1 MATGRLGVLALILIF
16 HAGRAS
22 AAPPAIDG
30 DYDSP
35 LGRVRISGA
44 GIDYRGV
51 LIAPSSLCPLAKGA
65 VVLEA
70 TLLDD
75 SLAGRMRVCL
85 VGPGCTGKTD
95 WASAVLLVGPGQL
108 SGAVHVEGAGCA
120 APFGKKGG
128 VTLARAGKGTPKRAP
143 RPGQDRRAR
152 DRLAR
157 VRALLTDGKAY
168 LDEGNFEAARKR
180 FTAAIAADPGVPEAY
195 NGVGVTY
202 RMRNALPDALAWY
215 KKALEADPDF
225 GDAYYNMAC
234 VYALQG
240 EMALALRYL
249 QIAAL
254 NGYQGA
260 EGLDADP
267 DLAALRDEPAYRA
280 LVKAHL

>member
-1 MATGRLGVLALILIF
+1 MATGRLGLLALTLFF
-16 HAGRAS
+16 HAARTA

-44 GIDYRGV
+44 GIAYRGV
-51 LIAPSSLCPLAKGA
+51 LIAPSSLCPLAKGE
-65 VVLEA
+65 VVLVA

-85 VGPGCTGKTD
+85 VGQGCTGKTD

-143 RPGQDRRAR
+143 RPAK

-180 FTAAIAADPGVPEAY
+180 FVAAMAVDPGVPEAY

-202 RMRNALPDALAWY
+202 RMRNALPDALSWY

-234 VYALQG
+234 AYALQG
-240 EMALALRYL
+240 ARELALRYL
-249 QIAAL
+249 KIAAL
-254 NGYQGA
+254 NGYATG
-260 EGLDADP
+260 EGLEADP
-267 DLAALRDEPAYRA
+267 DLATLRVLPEYQALRA
-280 LVKAHL
+280 KM